1 MGFAVVDTE
10 VISDAVELA
19 CRAPSLSTACGIITH
34 PKLYTLFPPSPV

>member
-19 CRAPSLSTACGIITH
+19 CRAPSLHAQTDCH
-34 PKLYTLFPPSPV
+34 LFSLAINIAGA